1 MINNA
6 EAESIK
12 QKLIEQIKE
21 ETGTGDGFDEKQSLL
36 TIGISSI
43 DVMHIMSYWMKQ
55 GYKIAFSKLVR
66 EPYVDKWAELIAS
79 SPKKVK
85 KQRDTQPTEEKTAD
99 MYEPFPLTDVQYAYW
114 IGRNKN
120 QYLGGVGCHGY
131 FESDCKVLDMDKLN
145 AAWKV
150 LFEYHPMLRAKYL
163 SDGRQQVMKA
173 PYRSVIPVRDM
184 RALSEADREQ
194 KLLGIRKRSSHRLL
208 NIEAGEV
215 IALNVSRLTDDEW
228 RLHFEIDLLVCDVQS
243 FRIILRDLAAY
254 YVHGT
259 LPPVQK
265 EWNFAEYIRRDTE
278 AKKTERQQAQEYW
291 NEKIKT
297 VPDSPKLPMVRKS
310 TSEEDLVFHRHRYCV
325 SQEKTDVI
333 LRRCGEHGVTLAA
346 ALLTAYGLAISK
358 WSDNKHFLMN
368 MPLFN
373 RDTNADIDDVVAD
386 FTNLL
391 LVDMDFTN
399 VRSFSEHLAEVSGN
413 LLTSMDN
420 SSYSGV
426 KILRDLR
433 KARGTTVTAPI
444 VFSCNLGDPLVT
456 ENFNTAFGG
465 ISYMISQTPQVLL
478 DFQAFNAENGLEFIW
493 DAADDMFPEG
503 LIDEIFACFNEGIE
517 KLADSSI
524 SWEDIR
530 GFEAPSQRRHRAE
543 AESFEFDFSK
553 RRNMTEGIIS
563 HAEKT
568 PDAPAIIDP
577 VKDRVYTYGEVLAG
591 MKGITAALRKN
602 GMKKGDTVAVFVP
615 RGAECIIS
623 EIGVIYGGGTYV
635 PISTSQPAERM
646 KSILSSSDCR
656 YILCSKQKPADDFEN
671 TVRICIEDCITS
683 GEEAEP
689 AEITGDETAYIIFTS
704 GSTGTPKGVQISHK
718 AAMSTIDEVNRMY
731 SVTSADRAI
740 GVSSNDFDLSVYD
753 IFGMLNEGA
762 SLVAVPDEIRRS
774 ARDWYDIIR
783 KYNVTVWNS
792 VPTLL
797 KMLLIDARQ
806 ESENLD
812 SLRLVMLSGDW
823 IDLDLPQKLSE
834 SAPDAH
840 MVSLGG
846 ATEAAIWSN
855 FFDVS
860 LPVPAH
866 WASIPYGA
874 PLPGQFYRVVDE
886 KGADCPDYV
895 SGELWIGGSG
905 VAQGYVGDN
914 ELTASKFVTDM
925 GKRWYRTGDSG
936 QFWNDGTI
944 EFLGRMD
951 NQIKV
956 RGHRIELG
964 EIESAVSDFGGIGNA
979 VVCVRDHDGTK
990 QIVAFAVCSDRDA
1003 LAENGGLK
1011 RVSAPFGD
1019 IAVSEYDKV
1028 YDKAEETEAIRQA
1041 DEAYLRGAEKILKA
1055 LESEKAD
1062 DYDIYTEAVES
1073 WKKDVSERGENKGE
1087 ENDFDRFTAPF
1098 INKAADIL
1106 CGRMNA
1112 NELLLSDDFVS
1123 PNVLADNMPRG
1134 RYLNGMIRNFLRRV
1148 SESSQRKLKVLEVGA
1163 RDCAVSSEF
1172 AAVSDNISYTVLD
1185 KTRFFI
1191 SRAQEALGDRAEYII
1206 ADLNAEKDP
1215 VAEDMCFDVIILS
1228 NTLHQYLNAPD
1239 VLKKL
1244 SRHLSLG
1251 GVILFTEMTEDMKLQ
1266 NITSFMLKEEY
1277 TDSRAGT
1284 DSMLLTEK
1292 QWDKVIADCGL
1303 ERLEASCG
1311 DSYQQLFAARNN
1323 AENGSNTYFH
1333 EEAVLNYLE
1342 SVIPEYMIP
1351 AHIVLREEFPL
1362 TANGK
1367 IDRKLLVSQYE
1378 QSNVEKRVLA
1388 DTEELTD
1395 TEKRL
1400 CDIWSRVLDTEVH
1413 KNSHY
1418 FKLGGDSLLATMLSA
1433 EIRKGFGADFSLEM
1447 IFSCPVLEN
1456 MAACIDEMLASADS
1470 GIAQQ
1475 EITAPELIRD
1485 PDGRFE
1491 KFPMTEVQ
1499 QAYWIG
1505 RTEMFN
1511 YSDVSTHCYFEMD
1524 CPDIDVKYA
1533 EKVWNKLILT
1543 HDMLRAVICTDGQ
1556 NQQVLEKVPY
1566 YEISFDDLSDSS
1578 EAERKTVL
1586 DSIRS
1591 ELSGKKYDTSVW
1603 PLFDI
1608 KAAKLGNGVT
1618 RLFISFDNIIFDGW
1632 SMFYLFRE
1640 WNYHYHEPDAVYE
1653 GEEVS
1658 FRDYVLSCEKLN
1670 SSESYDNDLDYW
1682 ESRIDDIS
1690 PAPEFSIK
1698 SDKLGT
1704 ANRFIRLAEKVD
1716 STVWSPIK
1724 EKLRKYS
1731 VTPSSFLMAAYAEAI
1746 ALWSKSEKFS
1756 INLTHFNRIGF
1767 SEGINRTVGDF
1778 TSLTIHSV
1786 DQRSGRSFSE
1796 RMQNVQKS
1804 LWEELNHNLVS
1815 GVTVERM
1822 LNSKRRIGSM
1832 PVVFTSGIGLE
1843 QGMDDRY
1850 RGYLGTINYG
1860 LSQTPQV
1867 WLDHQVYEEN
1877 GGLSVSWDVLID
1889 IFPENMAEQMFEAY
1903 IGLLSRLSKDDS
1915 SWEKLCGNIVETP
1928 DEELRRKLNDTSIE
1942 LPEDTLIGLFEKS
1955 AEKYPDRNAVESNE
1969 KTLTYHELDMLAENL
1984 AEKLASN
1991 GFGSG
1996 DIAGILIKK
2005 GWQQIA
2011 AILAIHKLGGIYLP
2025 LNVLSPYS
2033 RNRDILA
2040 DSGAK
2045 VLITAIGDAESQ
2057 KLYSG
2062 DITVVEVEDKYSS
2075 AHTVSPAKP
2084 YELAYIIYTSGT
2096 TGKPKGAALLHSGAV
2111 NTILDVNRRLS
2122 VTNEDKTIAISD
2134 LSFDLSV
2141 YDIFGMFAAGG
2152 TIVMPEQDRIREPSH
2167 WAELL
2172 EKYHVTLWNT
2182 VPMFMQM
2189 FLSYLEFN
2197 ELKDKSPLR
2206 AMLLSGDW
2214 IPLTIRQDTDK
2225 YLGGCDIY
2233 GLGGATEASV
2243 WSNIF
2248 KVDKVDPEWKSIPYG
2263 KPLANQRYYVLNSM
2277 MQECPV
2283 NVVGDL
2289 YIGGAGIALCY
2300 WRDETNTSASFTEH
2314 PVTGER
2320 LYKTGDMAMYRADG
2334 NIEFCGRDDGQV
2346 KINGFR
2352 IELEEINKQIAEDSA
2367 VKQAA
2372 SVVRGNEIYSFAVLE
2387 GNTISEAIISRL
2399 REVLPAYMIP
2409 SDIIFTDKLPLT
2421 GNGKVDRKQLINMI
2435 TEKTDEP
2442 AENEEFTERE
2452 SEIRSLWANVIGTDR
2467 IRRND
2472 EFIRIGGSSLAAVRL
2487 INLINNEYAVE
2498 MTISDFYQN
2507 STVAKLAEYIDAQ
2520 LGDEEIG
2527 SL

>member
-6 EAESIK
+6 EAVSIK
-12 QKLIEQIKE
+12 DKLIEQLKE
-21 ETGTGDGFDEKQSLL
+21 EIGVADGFDEKQSLL

-55 GYKIAFSKLVR
+55 GYKIAFSRLVR
-66 EPYVDKWAELIAS
+66 EPYIGKWAELIAS
-79 SPKKVK
+79 SPRKVK
-85 KQRDTQPTEEKTAD
+85 REKKQSQVSEITAD

-131 FESDCKVLDMDKLN
+131 FEADCTGLDMDKLN
-145 AAWKV
+145 AAWKI

-173 PYRSVIPVRDM
+173 PYRSVIPVRDL
-184 RALSEADREQ
+184 RAVSDAERSEKLMSIREH
-194 KLLGIRKRSSHRLL
+194 SSHRLL

-215 IALNVSRLTDDEW
+215 IALNVSRLTDDSW

-265 EWNFAEYIRRDTE
+265 EWNFAEYIKGDTE
-278 AKKTERQQAQEYW
+278 AKMLERQQAKEYW

-297 VPDSPKLPMVRKS
+297 LPDSPKLPMVRKS
-310 TSEEDLVFHRHRYCV
+310 TSKDDLVFHRHRYCV
-325 SQEKTDVI
+325 SQEKTDII

-346 ALLTAYGLAISK
+346 ALLTAYGLAVSK

-368 MPLFN
+368 MPLFS
-373 RDTNADIDDVVAD
+373 RDTNSGIDNVVAD

-391 LVDMDFTN
+391 LVDMDFTHI
-399 VRSFSEHLAEVSGN
+399 RSFSEHLSEISGN
-413 LLTSMDN
+413 LLESMDH

-433 KARGTTVTAPI
+433 KTRGTTVTAPI

-456 ENFNTAFGG
+456 DDFNTAFGG

-503 LIDEIFACFNEGIE
+503 LIDEIFDCFNEGIE
-517 KLADSSI
+517 KLADSSV
-524 SWEDIR
+524 SWDSICV
-530 GFEAPSQRRHRAE
+530 FEAPSQRRHRAE
-543 AESFEFDFSK
+543 AERFDFDFSQ
-553 RRNMTEGIIS
+553 RRNMTEGII
-563 HAEKT
+563 ANAKKA
-568 PDAPAIIDP
+568 PDAAAIIDP
-577 VKDRVYTYGEVLAG
+577 VKDHVYTYGDVLAG
-591 MKGITAALRKN
+591 MKGIAAALRKC

-615 RGAECIIS
+615 RGAECIIA
-623 EIGVIYGGGTYV
+623 EAGVIYGGGTYV
-635 PISTSQPAERM
+635 PISTSQPVERM
-646 KSILSSSDCR
+646 KSILASSECR
-656 YILCSKQKPADDFEN
+656 YILCSKMKPAAEFEN
-671 TVRICIEDCITS
+671 TSIIHVEDCIAS

-731 SVTSADRAI
+731 GVTAADRAI

-774 ARDWYDIIR
+774 ARDWHDIVR
-783 KYNVTVWNS
+783 KYKVTIWNS

-797 KMLLIDARQ
+797 KMLLIDAGQ
-806 ESENLD
+806 ESEKLD
-812 SLRLVMLSGDW
+812 SLRLVLLSGDW

-834 SAPDAH
+834 SAPSAH

-855 FFDVS
+855 YFDVS
-860 LPVPAH
+860 SPVPEN
-866 WASIPYGA
+866 WVSIPYGA
-874 PLPGQFYRVVDE
+874 PLPRQFYRVVDE
-886 KGADCPDYV
+886 NGMDCPDNV

-905 VAQGYVGDN
+905 VAQGYVGDK
-914 ELTASKFVTDM
+914 ELTASKFVSDM

-936 QFWNDGTI
+936 QFWSDGTI

-964 EIESAVSDFGGIGNA
+964 EIESAISDFEGIGNS
-979 VVCVRDHDGTK
+979 VVCVREHDGTK
-990 QIVAFAVCSDRDA
+990 QIVAFAVCSDRKA
-1003 LAENGGLK
+1003 LAENGGT
-1011 RVSAPFGD
+1011 RSIRAPFAD
-1019 IAVSEYDKV
+1019 MTLSSYDKV
-1028 YDKAEETEAIRQA
+1028 YNKSEEGEAIRQA
-1041 DEAYLRGAEKILKA
+1041 DEAYLRGAAEILKA
-1055 LESEKAD
+1055 LESENPD
-1062 DYDIYTEAVES
+1062 DYDIYAETVEA
-1073 WKKDVSERGENKGE
+1073 WKNDISDYSMPVGEKNC
-1087 ENDFDRFTAPF
+1087 FDSFTAPF
-1098 INKAADIL
+1098 IGKAADIL
-1106 CGRMNA
+1106 CGRMTA
-1112 NELLLSDDFVS
+1112 NELLLGDDFVS
-1123 PNVLADNMPRG
+1123 PNVRADSMPRG
-1134 RYLNGMIRNFLRRV
+1134 KYLNGMIKDFLKRAA
-1148 SESSQRKLKVLEVGA
+1148 EISQRKLKVLEVGA

-1172 AAVSDNISYTVLD
+1172 AAVSANISYTILD

-1191 SRAQEALGDRAEYII
+1191 NRAESILGDRAEYII
-1206 ADLNAEKDP
+1206 ADLNDEKDP
-1215 VAEDMCFDVIILS
+1215 LSDEKCFDIIILS

-1244 SRHLSLG
+1244 SGHLSLG
-1251 GVILFTEMTEDMKLQ
+1251 GFVLFTEMTEDMKLQ
-1266 NITSFMLKEEY
+1266 NITSFMLKENY
-1277 TDSRAGT
+1277 TDDRAGT
-1284 DSMLLTEK
+1284 DTMLFSEE
-1292 QWDKVIADCGL
+1292 QWDKIISDCGL
-1303 ERLEASCG
+1303 ERLEASG
-1311 DSYQQLFAARNN
+1311 GESYQQLFAARNN
-1323 AENGSNTYFH
+1323 SENNSNTYFH
-1333 EEAVLNYLE
+1333 EETVINYLE

-1351 AHIVLREEFPL
+1351 AHIVLKEEFPL

-1367 IDRKLLVSQYE
+1367 IDRKLLAAQYE
-1378 QSNVEKRVLA
+1378 QDNTEKDDLP
-1388 DTEELTD
+1388 DTEDLTD

-1400 CDIWSRVLDTEVH
+1400 CEIWGRVLGAEVH

-1433 EIRKGFGADFSLEM
+1433 EIRKEFSADFSLEM

-1456 MAACIDEMLASADS
+1456 MASCIDGILASSDS
-1470 GIAQQ
+1470 SDTQQ
-1475 EITAPELIRD
+1475 IVSAPELIRD
-1485 PDGRFE
+1485 AEGRFE

-1533 EKVWNKLILT
+1533 EKVWNELILT

-1566 YEISFDDLSDSS
+1566 YGISFDDLSDRSN
-1578 EAERKTVL
+1578 AERNTVL
-1586 DSIRS
+1586 EGIRS
-1591 ELSGKKYDTSVW
+1591 ELSAKKYDTSQW

-1618 RLFISFDNIIFDGW
+1618 RLFISFDNIVFDGW

-1640 WNYHYHEPDAVYE
+1640 WNYHYNEHDAVYE

-1658 FRDYVLSCEKLN
+1658 FRDYVFSCEKL
-1670 SSESYDNDLDYW
+1670 SRSDRYDSDLAYW
-1682 ESRIDDIS
+1682 ESRIPDIS
-1690 PAPEFSIK
+1690 PAPELSIK

-1704 ANRFIRLAEKVD
+1704 ANRFVRLAEKV
-1716 STVWSPIK
+1716 SSSVWSPIK

-1746 ALWSKSEKFS
+1746 ALWSRSEKFS

-1786 DQRSGRSFSE
+1786 DQSSGRNFAE
-1796 RMQNVQKS
+1796 RMQNIQKS

-1822 LNSKRRIGSM
+1822 LNKTRGIGTM
-1832 PVVFTSGIGLE
+1832 PIVFTSGIGLE
-1843 QGMDDRY
+1843 QGMDERY

-1877 GGLSVSWDVLID
+1877 GGLSVSWDALID
-1889 IFPENMAEQMFEAY
+1889 IFPDNMAEQMFEAY
-1903 IGLLSRLSKDDS
+1903 IGILSRLSQDDLL
-1915 SWEKLCGNIVETP
+1915 WEKKCGNIIEAP
-1928 DEELRRKLNDTSIE
+1928 DEELRNSLNDTSLE
-1942 LPEDTLIGLFEKS
+1942 LPSDTLIGLFEKS
-1955 AEKYPDRNAVESNE
+1955 AANYPDRNAVESDE

-1984 AEKLASN
+1984 AKKLRSK

-1996 DIAGILIKK
+1996 DIAGILIRK

-2011 AILAIHKLGGIYLP
+2011 AIIAVYKLGGIYLP
-2025 LNVLSPYS
+2025 LNVLSPYG
-2033 RNRDILA
+2033 RNRDILS

-2045 VLITAIGDAESQ
+2045 ILITAIGDTESQ
-2057 KLYSG
+2057 KLYGG
-2062 DITVVEVEDKYSS
+2062 DIAVAEVEDKYSS

-2096 TGKPKGAALLHSGAV
+2096 TGKPKGAAILHSGAV
-2111 NTILDVNRRLS
+2111 NTILDVNRRLN
-2122 VTNEDKTIAISD
+2122 VNENDKTIAISD

-2141 YDIFGMFAAGG
+2141 YDIFGMLAAGG
-2152 TIVMPEQDRIREPSH
+2152 TIVMPQQELIREPSH

-2197 ELKDKSPLR
+2197 KLKGNSPLR

-2214 IPLTIRQDTDK
+2214 IPLTIRHDTDK
-2225 YLGGCDIY
+2225 YLNGCDIY
-2233 GLGGATEASV
+2233 GLGGATEASI

-2248 KVDKVDPEWKSIPYG
+2248 KVNKVDPEWKSIPYG

-2283 NVVGDL
+2283 NVIGDL
-2289 YIGGAGIALCY
+2289 YIGGAGLALCY
-2300 WRDETNTSASFTEH
+2300 WRDEVNTSASFTEH

-2320 LYKTGDMAMYRADG
+2320 LYKTGDMALYRADG

-2352 IELEEINKQIAEDSA
+2352 IELEEINKQIAADSA

-2372 SVVRGNEIYSFAVLE
+2372 SVVRGNEIFSFAIIE
-2387 GNTISEAIISRL
+2387 GDTSSEAITARL

-2409 SDIIFTDKLPLT
+2409 ADIIFTDKLPLT
-2421 GNGKVDRKQLINMI
+2421 GNGKVDRKQLVNMI
-2435 TEKTDEP
+2435 TDK
-2442 AENEEFTERE
+2442 NEEAAVNEELTERE
-2452 SEIRSLWANVIGTDR
+2452 AEILALWTSVIGTNG

-2487 INLINNEYAVE
+2487 INLMNNEYAVE
-2498 MTISDFYQN
+2498 MTISDFYRN
-2507 STVAKLAEYIDAQ
+2507 PTVAKQAEYIDAQ